1 MILAGRI
8 GAVLGIAAALAA
20 LVAIGGLETSEAA
33 LTAAG
38 IVALW
43 IANHLPSKAF
53 AAAVRLVVFGVWLES
68 VRLVLDKNA
77 SFNPLAA
84 LAFGGAY
91 AAAMAIAEAVGPR
104 LSASVADWPP
114 AR

>member
-1 MILAGRI
+1 MGRDLRMVLAGRI

-20 LVAIGGLETSEAA
+20 LVAVGGLETSEAA

-38 IVALW
+38 IAALW

-53 AAAVRLVVFGVWLES
+53 AAPVRLGVLRVWVQSL
-68 VRLVLDKNA
+68 RLVLDTNA

-91 AAAMAIAEAVGPR
+91 AAVMAIADALGP
-104 LSASVADWPP
+104 
-114 AR
+114 

>member
-1 MILAGRI
+1 MVLAGRI
-8 GAVLGIAAALAA
+8 GAVLGIAVALAA
-20 LVAIGGLETSEAA
+20 LVAAGVLEASEAE

-38 IVALW
+38 IAALW

-68 VRLVLDKNA
+68 LRLVLDRNA
-77 SFNPLAA
+77 SFNPVAA
-84 LAFGGAY
+84 LGFGVAY
-91 AAAMAIAEAVGPR
+91 AAVMAIADAVGPR
-104 LSASVADWPP
+104 LSATVADWPQ